1 MNANFLHLLENF
13 ACPEQPNFLPT
24 SPDFTK
30 ISDKDSQGRKLLS
43 NPIEG
48 QLWFNTTQET
58 LFVFDGADWLA
69 LGMAGDIAANWGVIA
84 DGETIPQPKNKSGY
98 IFPYSECSWIVSP
111 LKIEGGFRYMQCFT
125 DENAKV
131 TMQYTPDSSGATPVS
146 GCATYMIVGIKGNVN
161 KGTLQPIPDPT
172 PLPSKTPTPTPSV
185 TRTIQPSITA
195 SVTPTPG
202 VSATGTPVVTP
213 TKTPGIS

>member
-1 MNANFLHLLENF
+1 MEYIVKFTDKSKTPVTVFENNIDTISTDIALPGRKKLEYGQDLNANFLHLLENF

-98 IFPYSECSWIVSP
+98 IFDNGTFVNKDTKHIISKESIV
-111 LKIEGGFRYMQCFT
+111 
-125 DENAKV
+125 
-131 TMQYTPDSSGATPVS
+131 
-146 GCATYMIVGIKGNVN
+146 NVN
-161 KGTLQPIPDPT
+161 VVDIKYEN
-172 PLPSKTPTPTPSV
+172 KTFNC
-185 TRTIQPSITA
+185 IAKLHQFD
-195 SVTPTPG
+195 
-202 VSATGTPVVTP
+202 
-213 TKTPGIS
+213 K

>member
-1 MNANFLHLLENF
+1 MEYIVKFTDKSKTPVTVFENNIDTISTDIALPGRKKLEYGQDLNANFLHLLENF

-131 TMQYTPDSSGATPVS
+131 TMQYTQILPVL
-146 GCATYMIVGIKGNVN
+146 
-161 KGTLQPIPDPT
+161 LQCLDVLPI
-172 PLPSKTPTPTPSV
+172 
-185 TRTIQPSITA
+185 
-195 SVTPTPG
+195 
-202 VSATGTPVVTP
+202 
-213 TKTPGIS
+213 